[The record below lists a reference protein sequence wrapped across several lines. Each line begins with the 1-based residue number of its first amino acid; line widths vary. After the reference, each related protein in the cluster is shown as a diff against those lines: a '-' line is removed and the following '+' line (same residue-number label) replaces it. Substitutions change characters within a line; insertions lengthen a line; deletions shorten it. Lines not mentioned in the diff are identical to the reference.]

1 MKQALVKIDG
11 ATVYETKVSGERV
24 RVVVTSSRAPSG
36 QSAQVRFV
44 CRRVDTGKLLLK
56 PRPASALHEVKS

>member
-24 RVVVTSSRAPSG
+24 RVVVTTSRAPNAYRAS
-36 QSAQVRFV
+36 VRFV